1 MAKQQSNQSK
11 TPVLDNFGK
20 DLTQLAIEGR
30 LDPVVGRQKEIRRCS
45 QILARRKKNNPIL
58 IGEPGV
64 GKTAIVEGLAK
75 MIIER
80 TCPRVLF
87 DKKIIALELSTLVAG
102 TKYRGQ
108 FEERMENVIQEVA
121 ANPNIILFID
131 EIHTLIGAGS
141 ASGSLDAANILKPA
155 LARGEIQ
162 CIGATTINEYRE
174 SIEKDGALSRRFQ
187 QVTVDPSTSDETRQ
201 ILHNIREKYEDHHM
215 VKYSEEA
222 LDACVNYSNRYI
234 QDRFLPDKAIDLMDE
249 AGANVHIAGV
259 VVPENI
265 KELETKLVE
274 VGDEKRKSVEAQ
286 QYEAAARLRDEE
298 RRVMDEIDFAK
309 KDWEESLKS
318 NRLPVNEDDI
328 AQVVSNITGIIVSR
342 LKGSERERLAGMEDW
357 LTAKVI
363 GQDHA
368 VKKITRAIHRARAG
382 LKSKK
387 KPIGTFIFLGPTGVG
402 KTELAKQLAKFMF
415 DSEDSLIRVDMSEFG
430 EKFTSSKLAGAPPG
444 YIGYEK
450 GGQLTEKVKRK
461 PYSVVLLD
469 EIEKAHPDIFN
480 TLLQVLDEGH
490 MTDGLGR
497 KIDFKNTVI
506 IMTSNVGAR
515 KIQDFGT
522 GIGFATASSLEKQK
536 ELAASV
542 LKNAL
547 SSQFAPEFLNR
558 IDDVIIFDSLKKE
571 DIQKIIEVEV
581 ADLYERVSENGY
593 TLELTQAAKD
603 FIVDKGYDEK
613 YGARP
618 LHRMIQSHVEDLVAE
633 AYIDNKV
640 QDGDHLVITHDP
652 GAEELRIINEDSSQ
666 INKSK

>member
-1 MAKQQSNQSK
+1 MAKQQANQSK

-20 DLTQLAIEGR
+20 DLTQLAAEGR

-108 FEERMENVIQEVA
+108 FEERMENIIQEVSV
-121 ANPNIILFID
+121 NPNIILFID

-187 QVTVDPSTSDETRQ
+187 QVMVDPSTSDETRQ
-201 ILHNIREKYEDHHM
+201 ILHNIREKYEAHHM
-215 VKYSEEA
+215 VRYSEEA
-222 LDACVNYSNRYI
+222 LDACVNYGNRYI

-259 VVPENI
+259 IVPENI
-265 KELETKLVE
+265 KELEKKLGE
-274 VGDEKRKSVEAQ
+274 VGDKKRKAVEAQ
-286 QYEAAARLRDEE
+286 QYETAAKLRDEE
-298 RRVMDEIDFAK
+298 RQVMDEIDLAK
-309 KDWEESLKS
+309 KGWDQSLKD

-328 AQVVSNITGIIVSR
+328 AQVVSNITGIVVSR
-342 LKGSERERLAGMEDW
+342 LKGSERERLVGMEDW
-357 LTAKVI
+357 LNARVI

-415 DSEDSLIRVDMSEFG
+415 DSEDALIRVDMSEFG
-430 EKFTSSKLAGAPPG
+430 EKFTSSKLSGAPPG
-444 YIGYEK
+444 YVGYEK

-515 KIQDFGT
+515 KVQDFGN

-536 ELAASV
+536 DLAASV

-558 IDDVIIFDSLKKE
+558 IDDVIIFDSLTRE
-571 DIQKIIEVEV
+571 NIQKIIEVEI

-618 LHRMIQSHVEDLVAE
+618 LHRMIQSHVEDLIAE
-633 AYIDNKV
+633 AYIDNTV
-640 QDGDHLVITHDP
+640 QNGDHLVITHDP
-652 GAEELRIINEDSSQ
+652 GAEELRIINGDSSQ
-666 INKSK
+666 INKLK

>member
-20 DLTQLAIEGR
+20 DLTQLAAEGR
-30 LDPVVGRQKEIRRCS
+30 LDPVVGREKEIKRCS

-187 QVTVDPSTSDETRQ
+187 QVTVDPSTAEETRQ
-201 ILHNIREKYEDHHM
+201 ILQNIRQKYEDHHM
-215 VKYSEEA
+215 VRYSEEA
-222 LDACVNYSNRYI
+222 LDACVTYSNRYI

-259 VVPENI
+259 VVPDNI
-265 KELETKLVE
+265 KELEAQLIE
-274 VGDEKRKSVEAQ
+274 VGEQKKQSVEAQ

-298 RRVMDEIDFAK
+298 RRVIDEIEATK
-309 KDWEESLKS
+309 RDWEETLKS
-318 NRLPVNEDDI
+318 NRLGVNDDDI
-328 AQVVSNITGIIVSR
+328 AHVVANITGISVSR
-342 LKGSERERLAGMEDW
+342 LKGSEKERLAGMQEW
-357 LTAKVI
+357 LTSRVI

-415 DSEDSLIRVDMSEFG
+415 DSEDALIRVDMSEFG

-444 YIGYEK
+444 YVGYEK

-515 KIQDFGT
+515 KLQDFGT
-522 GIGFATASSLEKQK
+522 GIGFATANSLEKQK
-536 ELAASV
+536 ELATSV
-542 LKNAL
+542 LQNAL
-547 SSQFAPEFLNR
+547 SAQFAPEFLNR
-558 IDDVIIFDSLKKE
+558 IDDIIVFDSLKKA
-571 DIQKIIEVEV
+571 DIHKIIEAELT
-581 ADLYERVSENGY
+581 DLYERTKENGY
-593 TLELTQAAKD
+593 TVELTQEAKD

-618 LHRMIQSHVEDLVAE
+618 LRRMIQSHIEDLLAE
-633 AYIDNKV
+633 AYIDNKI
-640 QDGDHLVITHDP
+640 QDGDHLVITHET
-652 GAEELRIINEDSSQ
+652 GADELKIINDDSSQ
-666 INKSK
+666 INNSK

>member
-1 MAKQQSNQSK
+1 MAKQPNQSK
-11 TPVLDNFGK
+11 TPTLDNFGK
-20 DLTQLAIEGR
+20 DLTQLAMEGK
-30 LDPVVGRQKEIRRCS
+30 LDPVVGREKEIRRCS
-45 QILARRKKNNPIL
+45 QILARRKKNNPL
-58 IGEPGV
+58 LVGEPGV

-80 TCPRVLF
+80 TCPRILF
-87 DKKIIALELSTLVAG
+87 DKRIITLELSTLVAG

-108 FEERMENVIQEVA
+108 FEERMESVIQETA
-121 ANPNIILFID
+121 ANPHVILFID

-162 CIGATTINEYRE
+162 CIGATTLNEYRE

-187 QVTVDPSTSDETRQ
+187 QVTVDPSTPEQTRQ
-201 ILHNIREKYEDHHM
+201 ILNNIRDKYEDHHA
-215 VKYSEEA
+215 VHYTDEA
-222 LDACVNYSNRYI
+222 LDACVTYSNRYI
-234 QDRFLPDKAIDLMDE
+234 SDRFLPDKAIDLMDE

-259 VVPENI
+259 VVPEEI
-265 KELETKLVE
+265 KSLEESLLQVGEEKKKAVE
-274 VGDEKRKSVEAQ
+274 SQ
-286 QYEAAARLRDEE
+286 QYEAAAKLRDEE
-298 RRVMDEIDFAK
+298 RRVLDDIIIEK
-309 KDWEESLKS
+309 TKWEEALKN
-318 NRLPVNEDDI
+318 NRLPVTEEEI
-328 AQVVSNITGIIVSR
+328 AAVVANITGINVSK
-342 LKGSERERLAGMEDW
+342 LQGSELEKLAGMEAW
-357 LTAKVI
+357 LSGQVI

-368 VKKITRAIHRARAG
+368 VKKITRAIQRSRAG

-402 KTELAKQLAKFMF
+402 KTELAKKLAKFMF

-430 EKFTSSKLAGAPPG
+430 EKFTASKLAGAPPG
-444 YIGYEK
+444 YVGYEQ

-461 PYSVVLLD
+461 PYSVILLD

-490 MTDGLGR
+490 LTDGLGR

-515 KIQDFGT
+515 KLQEFGST
-522 GIGFATASSLEKQK
+522 GIGFTTAKTLDNQKQ
-536 ELAASV
+536 LASDV

-558 IDDVIIFDSLKKE
+558 IDDVIVFETLSKE
-571 DIQKIIEVEV
+571 NIHRIIDIEIK
-581 ADLYERVSENGY
+581 DLYETVAENGY
-593 TLELTQAAKD
+593 TIELSKEAKD

-618 LHRMIQSHVEDLVAE
+618 LRRMIQSHVEDLIAE
-633 AYIDNKV
+633 AYIDNKI
-640 QDGDHLVITHDP
+640 QEGDHLVIGHET
-652 GAEELRIINEDSSQ
+652 GAEELFITNSRDAG

>member
-1 MAKQQSNQSK
+1 MAAKNQSK
-11 TPVLDNFGK
+11 TPTLDNFGK
-20 DLTQLAIEGR
+20 DLTQLAMEGR
-30 LDPVVGRQKEIRRCS
+30 LDPVVGREKEIRRCS
-45 QILARRKKNNPIL
+45 QILARRKKNNPL
-58 IGEPGV
+58 LVGEPGV

-80 TCPRVLF
+80 TCPRILF
-87 DKKIIALELSTLVAG
+87 DKKIITLELSTLVAG

-108 FEERMENVIQEVA
+108 FEERMEAVIQEA
-121 ANPNIILFID
+121 SAHENIILFID

-162 CIGATTINEYRE
+162 CIGATTLNEYRE

-187 QVTVDPSTSDETRQ
+187 QVTVDPSTPEQSRQ
-201 ILHNIREKYEDHHM
+201 ILENIRAKYEDHHA
-215 VKYSEEA
+215 VKYSDAA
-222 LDACVNYSNRYI
+222 LDACVTYSSRYI

-259 VVPENI
+259 IVPEEI
-265 KELETKLVE
+265 KRLEDKLLAVGEEKKKAVE
-274 VGDEKRKSVEAQ
+274 QQ

-298 RRVMDEIDFAK
+298 RHVIDEISDEKAK
-309 KDWEESLKS
+309 WEDSLKN
-318 NRLPVNEDDI
+318 NRLPVDEEDI
-328 AQVVSNITGIIVSR
+328 AQIVANITGINVSKLR
-342 LKGSERERLAGMEDW
+342 GSELEKLAKMEDT
-357 LTAKVI
+357 LKDLVI
-363 GQDHA
+363 GQDNA
-368 VKKITRAIHRARAG
+368 VKKIVRAIHRARAG

-430 EKFTSSKLAGAPPG
+430 DKFTSSKLSGAPPG
-444 YIGYEK
+444 YVGYEQ

-480 TLLQVLDEGH
+480 TFLQVLDEGH

-497 KIDFKNTVI
+497 KIDFKNTII

-515 KIQDFGT
+515 KLQEFGP
-522 GIGFATASSLEKQK
+522 GIGFTTASSLENQKQ
-536 ELAASV
+536 LAQNV

-558 IDDVIIFDSLKKE
+558 IDDIIIFESLKKD
-571 DIQKIIEVEV
+571 DIHKIIEVELI
-581 ADLYERVSENGY
+581 DLYKAVAENGY
-593 TLELTQAAKD
+593 TVELTKQAKD

-618 LHRMIQSHVEDLVAE
+618 LRRMLQSHVEDLIAE
-633 AYIDNKV
+633 AYIDNKIK
-640 QDGDHLVITHDP
+640 DGDHLVITHEPD
-652 GAEELRIINEDSSQ
+652 AEELTINIESSSE
-666 INKSK
+666 INNSK

>member
-20 DLTQLAIEGR
+20 DLTQLAAEDR
-30 LDPVVGRQKEIRRCS
+30 LDPVVGRDKEIRRCS

-121 ANPNIILFID
+121 ANPHIILFID
-131 EIHTLIGAGS
+131 EIHTLIGAGA

-187 QVTVDPSTSDETRQ
+187 QITVDPSTVDETRK
-201 ILHNIREKYEDHHM
+201 ILQNIRQKYEDHHM

-222 LDACVNYSNRYI
+222 LNACVNYSNRYI

-265 KELETKLVE
+265 KELEATLIT
-274 VGDEKRKSVEAQ
+274 VGNKKRHSVEAQ
-286 QYEAAARLRDEE
+286 QYESAANFRDEE
-298 RRVMDEIDFAK
+298 RRVMDQIEEAK
-309 KDWEESLKS
+309 RNWEETLKN
-318 NRLPVNEDDI
+318 NRLTVNDVDI
-328 AQVVSNITGIIVSR
+328 AQVVANITGISVSR
-342 LKGSERERLAGMEDW
+342 LNGSEKERLAGMQEW
-357 LTAKVI
+357 LTTRII
-363 GQDHA
+363 GQDYA
-368 VKKITRAIHRARAG
+368 VKKITRTIHRARAG
-382 LKSKK
+382 LNSKK

-415 DSEDSLIRVDMSEFG
+415 DSEDALIRVDMSEFG

-444 YIGYEK
+444 YVGYEK

-480 TLLQVLDEGH
+480 TLLQVLDEGY

-515 KIQDFGT
+515 KLQDFGM
-522 GIGFATASSLEKQK
+522 GIGFATANSLEKQK
-536 ELAASV
+536 DLVKSV
-542 LKNAL
+542 LQNAL

-558 IDDVIIFDSLKKE
+558 IDDIIVFDSLKKE
-571 DIQKIIEVEV
+571 DIQKIIESELT
-581 ADLYERVSENGY
+581 DLYERTVDSGY
-593 TLELTQAAKD
+593 TIELTQLAKD
-603 FIVDKGYDEK
+603 FIVDRGYDEK

-618 LHRMIQSHVEDLVAE
+618 LRRMIQSHVEDLLAE
-633 AYIDNKV
+633 AYIDNKI

-652 GAEELRIINEDSSQ
+652 EAEELRIINDRLS
-666 INKSK
+666 

>member
-1 MAKQQSNQSK
+1 MAGKNQNQSK
-11 TPVLDNFGK
+11 TPTLDNFGK
-20 DLTQLAIEGR
+20 DLTQLAMEGR
-30 LDPVVGRQKEIRRCS
+30 LDPVVGREKEIRRCS
-45 QILARRKKNNPIL
+45 QILARRKKNNPL
-58 IGEPGV
+58 LVGEPGV

-80 TCPRVLF
+80 TCPRILF
-87 DKKIIALELSTLVAG
+87 DKKIITLELTTLVAG

-108 FEERMENVIQEVA
+108 FEERMEAVIQEA
-121 ANPNIILFID
+121 SANPNIILFID

-162 CIGATTINEYRE
+162 CIGATTLNEYRE

-187 QVTVDPSTSDETRQ
+187 QVTVDPSTPEQSRQ
-201 ILHNIREKYEDHHM
+201 ILENIRAKYEDHHA
-215 VKYSEEA
+215 VKYSDEA
-222 LDACVNYSNRYI
+222 LDACVTYSNRYI

-249 AGANVHIAGV
+249 AGANVHIAGI
-259 VVPENI
+259 VVPEEI
-265 KELETKLVE
+265 KTLEEKLVA
-274 VGDEKRKSVEAQ
+274 VGEEKRRSVEGQ

-298 RRVMDEIDFAK
+298 RGVMDQIAEAK
-309 KDWEESLKS
+309 AKWEESLKN

-328 AQVVSNITGIIVSR
+328 AQIVANITGINVSK
-342 LKGSERERLAGMEDW
+342 LKGSELEKLANMEEV
-357 LTAKVI
+357 LRNQVI

-415 DSEDSLIRVDMSEFG
+415 DSEDALIRVDMSEFG

-444 YIGYEK
+444 YVGYEQ

-497 KIDFKNTVI
+497 KIDFKNTII

-515 KIQDFGT
+515 KVQEFGP
-522 GIGFATASSLEKQK
+522 GIGFATANSLENQK
-536 ELAASV
+536 KLAQNV
-542 LKNAL
+542 LQNAL
-547 SSQFAPEFLNR
+547 SAQFAPEFLNR
-558 IDDVIIFDSLKKE
+558 IDDIIIFESLKKE
-571 DIQKIIEVEV
+571 DIHKIIEVELQG
-581 ADLYERVSENGY
+581 LYEAVKENGY
-593 TLELTQAAKD
+593 SIELTQQAKD

-618 LHRMIQSHVEDLVAE
+618 LRRMIQSHVEDLIAE
-633 AYIDNKV
+633 AYIDNKI
-640 QDGDHLVITHDP
+640 QEGDHLVITHEPD
-652 GAEELRIINEDSSQ
+652 AEELSIISGDSAE
-666 INKSK
+666 INNSK

>member
-1 MAKQQSNQSK
+1 MAKQPNQSK
-11 TPVLDNFGK
+11 TPTLDNFGK

-30 LDPVVGRQKEIRRCS
+30 LDPVVGREVEIRRCS

-80 TCPRVLF
+80 TCPRILF
-87 DKKIIALELSTLVAG
+87 DKKIITLELSTLVAG

-108 FEERMENVIQEVA
+108 FEERMEAIIQEA
-121 ANPNIILFID
+121 SANPNIILFID

-155 LARGEIQ
+155 LARGDIQ

-174 SIEKDGALSRRFQ
+174 SIEKDGALNRRFQ
-187 QVTVDPSTSDETRQ
+187 QVIVDPSTPEQARQ
-201 ILHNIREKYEDHHM
+201 ILQNIHQKYEDHHA
-215 VKYSEEA
+215 VKYTKEA
-222 LDACVNYSNRYI
+222 LDACVTYSNRYI

-259 VVPENI
+259 VVPDNI
-265 KELETKLVE
+265 KQLEAKLLE
-274 VGDEKRKSVEAQ
+274 VGELKKKSVDAQ
-286 QYEAAARLRDEE
+286 QYESAAKLRDEE
-298 RRVMDEIDFAK
+298 RQVIDDIEMAK
-309 KDWEESLKS
+309 LEWEETLRH
-318 NRLPVNEDDI
+318 NRLKVDEDDI
-328 AQVVSNITGIIVSR
+328 AQVVANITGIKVSK
-342 LKGSERERLAGMEDW
+342 LKGSERERLANMEEW
-357 LTAKVI
+357 LTSRVI

-368 VKKITRAIHRARAG
+368 VKKITRAIQRTRAG

-415 DSEDSLIRVDMSEFG
+415 DSEDSLIRIDMSEFG

-444 YIGYEK
+444 YVGYEK
-450 GGQLTEKVKRK
+450 GGQLTEKVRRK
-461 PYSVVLLD
+461 PYSIILLD

-515 KIQDFGT
+515 KLQDFGS
-522 GIGFATASSLEKQK
+522 GIGFTTAKSLEKQK
-536 ELAASV
+536 ELAKSV
-542 LKNAL
+542 LQNAL

-558 IDDVIIFDSLKKE
+558 VDEIIVFESLKKD
-571 DIQKIIEVEV
+571 DIHKIIETEV
-581 ADLYERVSENGY
+581 ADLYERVAENGY
-593 TLELTQAAKD
+593 TLELTKDAKD

-618 LHRMIQSHVEDLVAE
+618 LRRMIQSHVEDLIAE
-633 AYIDNKV
+633 AYIDNKI
-640 QDGDHLVITHDP
+640 QDGDHLVITHEP
-652 GAEELRIINEDSSQ
+652 GAEELKIINDNSAQ

>member
-1 MAKQQSNQSK
+1 MAKQQTNQSK

-30 LDPVVGRQKEIRRCS
+30 LDPVVGRETEIRRCS

-80 TCPRVLF
+80 TCPRILF
-87 DKKIIALELSTLVAG
+87 DKKIITLELSTLVAG

-108 FEERMENVIQEVA
+108 FEERMESVIQEA
-121 ANPNIILFID
+121 SANPNIILFID

-162 CIGATTINEYRE
+162 CIGATTLNEYRE

-187 QVTVDPSTSDETRQ
+187 QVMVEPSTPDQTRQ
-201 ILHNIREKYEDHHM
+201 ILENIRSKYEDHHA
-215 VKYSEEA
+215 VKYTEA
-222 LDACVNYSNRYI
+222 ALNACVTYSNRYI

-249 AGANVHIAGV
+249 AGANVHISGV
-259 VVPENI
+259 VVPEEI
-265 KELETKLVE
+265 KELEARLLE
-274 VGDEKRKSVEAQ
+274 VGDQKKKSVEAQ

-298 RRVMDEIDFAK
+298 RRVMDDIDEAK
-309 KDWEESLKS
+309 KVWEESLKS
-318 NRLPVNEDDI
+318 NRLKVDDEDI
-328 AQVVSNITGIIVSR
+328 AQVVSNITGIKVSKLR
-342 LKGSERERLAGMEDW
+342 GSEKEKLANMEDW
-357 LTAKVI
+357 LSSRVI

-368 VKKITRAIHRARAG
+368 VKKIARAIQRSRAG

-444 YIGYEK
+444 YVGYEK

-515 KIQDFGT
+515 KVQDFGP
-522 GIGFATASSLEKQK
+522 GIGFATANSLEKQK
-536 ELAASV
+536 DLAKSV
-542 LKNAL
+542 LQNAL

-558 IDDVIIFDSLKKE
+558 IDEIIIFESLKKD
-571 DIQKIIEVEV
+571 DIHKIIEAEV

-593 TLELTQAAKD
+593 TLELTKEAKD

-618 LHRMIQSHVEDLVAE
+618 LRRMIQSHVEDLIAE
-633 AYIDNKV
+633 AYIDNKI
-640 QDGDHLVITHDP
+640 QDGDHLVITHEP
-652 GAEELRIINEDSSQ
+652 GAEELKIINDGSAQ
-666 INKSK
+666 INNPK

>member
-1 MAKQQSNQSK
+1 MAQKNQNQSK
-11 TPVLDNFGK
+11 TPTLDSFGK
-20 DLTQLAIEGR
+20 DLTQLAIEGK
-30 LDPVVGRQKEIRRCS
+30 LDPVVGREQEVKRCS
-45 QILARRKKNNPIL
+45 QILARRKKNNPL
-58 IGEPGV
+58 LVGEPGV

-75 MIIER
+75 MIVER

-87 DKKIIALELSTLVAG
+87 DKKIVTLELSTLVAG

-108 FEERMENVIQEVA
+108 FEERMEAVIQEAA
-121 ANPNIILFID
+121 ANPHIILFID

-162 CIGATTINEYRE
+162 CIGATTIGEFRE

-187 QVTVDPSTSDETRQ
+187 QVTVDPSTPEQTRQ
-201 ILHNIREKYEDHHM
+201 IIENIRQKYEDHHS
-215 VKYSEEA
+215 VKYDDAA

-249 AGANVHIAGV
+249 AGANVHISGV
-259 VVPENI
+259 VVPDEI
-265 KELETKLVE
+265 KALEEKLLE
-274 VGDEKRKSVEAQ
+274 VGEEKKLAVAQQ
-286 QYEAAARLRDEE
+286 QYEAAARLRDAE
-298 RRVMDEIDFAK
+298 RSVMDEIDVAK
-309 KDWEESLKS
+309 AKWEETLKE
-318 NRLPVNEDDI
+318 NRLAVTEDDI
-328 AQVVSNITGIIVSR
+328 AQVVANITGIKVSK
-342 LKGSERERLAGMEDW
+342 LKGSELEKLANMENWLQER
-357 LTAKVI
+357 VI

-368 VKKITRAIHRARAG
+368 IKKIARAIHRARAG

-402 KTELAKQLAKFMF
+402 KTELAKQLAAFMF
-415 DSEDSLIRVDMSEFG
+415 DSEDALIRVDMSEFG

-444 YIGYEK
+444 YVGYEK
-450 GGQLTEKVKRK
+450 GGQLTERVKRK

-515 KIQDFGT
+515 KLQEFGT
-522 GIGFATASSLEKQK
+522 GIGFATAKNIENQKQ
-536 ELAASV
+536 LATSV
-542 LKNAL
+542 LQNAL
-547 SSQFAPEFLNR
+547 SAQFAPEFLNR
-558 IDDVIIFDSLKKE
+558 IDDVIVFESLKKE
-571 DIQKIIEVEV
+571 DIQKIIEVEIVELCKTV
-581 ADLYERVSENGY
+581 AENGY
-593 TLELTQAAKD
+593 TIELTQEAKD

-618 LHRMIQSHVEDLVAE
+618 LRRMIQSHVEDLVAE
-633 AYIDNKV
+633 AYIDNKI
-640 QDGDHLVITHDP
+640 QDGDHLVIGYES
-652 GAEELRIINEDSSQ
+652 GAESLTITNSRSAKIN
-666 INKSK
+666 NKK

>member
-1 MAKQQSNQSK
+1 VAKQQSNQSR

-20 DLTQLAIEGR
+20 DLTQLAAEDR
-30 LDPVVGRQKEIRRCS
+30 LDPVVGRDKEIRRCS

-121 ANPNIILFID
+121 ANPHIILFID
-131 EIHTLIGAGS
+131 EIHTLVGAGS

-162 CIGATTINEYRE
+162 CIGATTINEFRE

-187 QVTVDPSTSDETRQ
+187 QITVDPSTVDETRQ
-201 ILHNIREKYEDHHM
+201 ILQNIRQKYEDHHM
-215 VKYSEEA
+215 VRYSEEA
-222 LDACVNYSNRYI
+222 LNACVNYSNRYI
-234 QDRFLPDKAIDLMDE
+234 QDRFLPDKAIDLLDE

-265 KELETKLVE
+265 KELESTLIT
-274 VGDEKRKSVEAQ
+274 VGDKKRKSVEAQ
-286 QYEAAARLRDEE
+286 QYESAASLRDEE
-298 RRVMDEIDFAK
+298 RRVIDQIEEAK
-309 KDWEESLKS
+309 RNWEEVLKN
-318 NRLPVNEDDI
+318 NRLTVNADDI
-328 AQVVSNITGIIVSR
+328 AQVVANITGISVSR
-342 LKGSERERLAGMEDW
+342 LKGSERERLAGMQEW
-357 LTAKVI
+357 LTSRII

-368 VKKITRAIHRARAG
+368 VKKITRAIHRSRAG

-415 DSEDSLIRVDMSEFG
+415 DSEDALIRVDMSEFG

-444 YIGYEK
+444 YVGYEK

-515 KIQDFGT
+515 KLQDFGT
-522 GIGFATASSLEKQK
+522 GIGFATANSLEKQK
-536 ELAASV
+536 DLVKSV
-542 LKNAL
+542 LQNAL

-558 IDDVIIFDSLKKE
+558 IDDIIVFDSLKKE
-571 DIQKIIEVEV
+571 DIQKIIESEL
-581 ADLYERVSENGY
+581 ADLYERTVEAGY
-593 TLELTQAAKD
+593 TVELTQLAKD

-618 LHRMIQSHVEDLVAE
+618 LRRMIQSHIEDLLAE
-633 AYIDNKV
+633 SYIDNKI

-652 GAEELRIINEDSSQ
+652 GAEELRIINERSS
-666 INKSK
+666 

>member
-1 MAKQQSNQSK
+1 MAKQQTNQSK

-30 LDPVVGRQKEIRRCS
+30 LDPVVGRETEIRRCS

-80 TCPRVLF
+80 TCPRILF
-87 DKKIIALELSTLVAG
+87 DKKIITLELSTLVAG

-108 FEERMENVIQEVA
+108 FEERMESVIQEA
-121 ANPNIILFID
+121 SANPNIILFID

-162 CIGATTINEYRE
+162 CIGATTLNEYRE

-187 QVTVDPSTSDETRQ
+187 QVMVEPSTTEQTRQ
-201 ILHNIREKYEDHHM
+201 ILQNIRSKYEDHHA
-215 VKYSEEA
+215 VKYTEEA
-222 LDACVNYSNRYI
+222 LDACVSYSNRYI

-249 AGANVHIAGV
+249 AGANVHISGV
-259 VVPENI
+259 VVPEEI
-265 KELETKLVE
+265 KELEAKLLE
-274 VGDEKRKSVEAQ
+274 VGDQKKKSVEAQ

-298 RRVMDEIDFAK
+298 RRVIDEIEEAK
-309 KDWEESLKS
+309 KVWEESLKS
-318 NRLPVNEDDI
+318 NRLKVDEDDI
-328 AQVVSNITGIIVSR
+328 AQVVSNVTGINVSK
-342 LKGSERERLAGMEDW
+342 LKGSEKEKLANMEDW
-357 LTAKVI
+357 LSSRVI

-368 VKKITRAIHRARAG
+368 VKKIARAIQRSRAG

-444 YIGYEK
+444 YVGYEK

-515 KIQDFGT
+515 KVQDFGT
-522 GIGFATASSLEKQK
+522 GIGFATANSLEKQK
-536 ELAASV
+536 ELAKSV
-542 LKNAL
+542 LQNAL

-558 IDDVIIFDSLKKE
+558 IDEIIVFESLKKE
-571 DIQKIIEVEV
+571 DIHKIIEAEI

-593 TLELTQAAKD
+593 TLELTKEAKD

-618 LHRMIQSHVEDLVAE
+618 LRRMIQSHVEDLIAE
-633 AYIDNKV
+633 AYIDNKI
-640 QDGDHLVITHDP
+640 QDGDHLVITHEP
-652 GAEELRIINEDSSQ
+652 GAEELKIINDSSSQ
-666 INKSK
+666 INNPK

>member
-20 DLTQLAIEGR
+20 DLTQLAAEGR
-30 LDPVVGRQKEIRRCS
+30 LDPVVGREKEIKRCS

-201 ILHNIREKYEDHHM
+201 ILQNIREKYEDHHM
-215 VKYSEEA
+215 VKYSEDA
-222 LDACVNYSNRYI
+222 LNACVNYSNRYI

-259 VVPENI
+259 VVPDNI
-265 KELETKLVE
+265 KELEAKLIE
-274 VGDEKRKSVEAQ
+274 VGEEKRQSVEAQ

-298 RRVMDEIDFAK
+298 RRVIDEIESAK
-309 KDWEESLKS
+309 KAWEETLKN
-318 NRLPVNEDDI
+318 NRLLVSDDDI
-328 AQVVSNITGIIVSR
+328 AQVVANITGISVSK
-342 LKGSERERLAGMEDW
+342 LKGSEKERLAGMQEW
-357 LTAKVI
+357 LTSRVI

-415 DSEDSLIRVDMSEFG
+415 DSEDALIRVDMSEFG

-444 YIGYEK
+444 YVGYEK

-515 KIQDFGT
+515 KLQDFGT
-522 GIGFATASSLEKQK
+522 GIGFATANSLEKQK
-536 ELAASV
+536 DLAKSV
-542 LKNAL
+542 LQNAL

-558 IDDVIIFDSLKKE
+558 IDDIIVFESLKKE
-571 DIQKIIEVEV
+571 DIHRIIEGELT
-581 ADLYERVSENGY
+581 DLYERTQENGY
-593 TLELTQAAKD
+593 TIELTQEAKD

-618 LHRMIQSHVEDLVAE
+618 RRRMIQSHIEDLLAE
-633 AYIDNKV
+633 AYIDNKI
-640 QDGDHLVITHDP
+640 QEGDHLVITHES
-652 GAEELRIINEDSSQ
+652 GAEELTIINDNSSQ
-666 INKSK
+666 INNSK